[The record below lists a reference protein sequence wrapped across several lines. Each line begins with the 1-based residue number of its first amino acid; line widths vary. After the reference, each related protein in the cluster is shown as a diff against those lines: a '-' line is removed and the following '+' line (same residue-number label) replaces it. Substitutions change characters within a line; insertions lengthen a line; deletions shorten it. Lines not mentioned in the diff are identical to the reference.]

1 MSSSLGIS
9 ICRPLAEVIFAANS
23 LETDVIGVAV
33 GSLQRRK
40 AQGVSTTFARK
51 FGFTA
56 SGSMKFRQQT

>member
-9 ICRPLAEVIFAANS
+9 ICIFAANS